1 MAFQRKTWVN
11 RESEFPTR
19 RKLTQIPTEPD
30 TYTVT
35 RAEGTVSVEGDAFDA
50 ENMNGLEGRIA
61 DAFSS
66 VPGKSKTATVK
77 TTTNW
82 ASKNTTAGVA
92 YWEQPVTVPGLTAQA
107 QVDIA
112 LDADGLNRLL
122 TDGVSAL
129 WAENNMGNLTVKT
142 LEAAP
147 KAVLT
152 LYLTITE
159 VSV

>member
-19 RKLTQIPTEPD
+19 RTLTQIPTMAN

-61 DAFSS
+61 DAFSG
-66 VPGKSKTATVK
+66 VPGKSKAVTVK
-77 TTTNW
+77 TTTSW
-82 ASKNTTAGVA
+82 TSKNTTAGVA
-92 YWEQPVTVPGLTAQA
+92 YWEQAVTVPGLTAQT

-112 LDADGLNRLL
+112 LDADGLNRLVE
-122 TDGVSAL
+122 DGVASL
-129 WAENNMGNLTVKT
+129 WAENNTGNLTVKA
-142 LEAAP
+142 LGAAP
-147 KAVLT
+147 TAALT

-159 VSV
+159 VTA